1 MENSSNINIERNII
15 ARALWHNPLD
25 GIKIVNGGNNSIFG
39 NSITGISNNVFL
51 YFSSGNRFHHNNF
64 DGNLSMFLWNATQN
78 IWDNGLEGNYWTDYN
93 GTDANQDG
101 IGDTE
106 YILLDGSIDHHPLMG
121 KFYSFKTDLDYDIDV
136 ISNST
141 IEKFGYSKS
150 SNTINLQVTNMV
162 ENQTNCFSR
171 ITIPTALMNGS
182 YHIFVNGTEKP
193 FNLLPFSNAS
203 YNYLYATY
211 DFKANVTHTNV
222 TMWINIWPQLENSGY
237 AGVDIRL
244 YDDVPIATANFINLT
259 KMGIYNNTIFFKAIN
274 NSLVEGGD
282 PTGTGYGDPSIPAIS
297 DELPN
302 RHSNVRGT
310 IAMAKN
316 LGSNLT
322 TSLFIINLANN
333 SFLDDQYVVFGEV
346 TQGMYVF
353 DTIGNATVDAN
364 YRPLLNYTMWRVDLI
379 QHITV
384 DVVVIPEIPSS
395 LILLLFI
402 IQTLSVIMFYR
413 KKHKIWHD

>member
-1 MENSSNINIERNII
+1 M
-15 ARALWHNPLD
+15 L
-25 GIKIVNGGNNSIFG
+25 
-39 NSITGISNNVFL
+39 
-51 YFSSGNRFHHNNF
+51 
-64 DGNLSMFLWNATQN
+64 
-78 IWDNGLEGNYWTDYN
+78 
-93 GTDANQDG
+93 
-101 IGDTE
+101 
-106 YILLDGSIDHHPLMG
+106 
-121 KFYSFKTDLDYDIDV
+121 
-136 ISNST
+136 
-141 IEKFGYSKS
+141 
-150 SNTINLQVTNMV
+150 
-162 ENQTNCFSR
+162 
-171 ITIPTALMNGS
+171 
-182 YHIFVNGTEKP
+182 
-193 FNLLPFSNAS
+193 
-203 YNYLYATY
+203 
-211 DFKANVTHTNV
+211 
-222 TMWINIWPQLENSGY
+222 INIWPQLENFGY

-282 PTGTGYGDPSIPAIS
+282 PTGTGYGDPSIVAIS

-395 LILLLFI
+395 FVLLLFMI
-402 IQTLSVIMFYR
+402 ATLLAVIAFR
-413 KKHKIWHD
+413 TRRAKLNRTTCAS